1 MFRIYAKANGTQFYK
16 EVAGPALNTWW
27 KVEVTQRLVIDK
39 VSRDDVRGRE
49 YLTLCDAQFVL
60 QLTTGGGT
68 GARVILCKIN
78 SQPEILTDVRVRA
91 GHADYPAVSGSIRN
105 LRYEAVSATSFSM
118 VMLERSY
125 YSGTKNSPI
134 DGANHKPLYAID
146 DQVDHSQVT
155 GNYRSKPGYT
165 KPFIELALSQA
176 VDIAGL
182 EVTTF
187 GAANIRRFE
196 KVIFRAGMVMSP
208 VGGPGSGNNLLSHNP
223 FVMEYVD
230 KAYPGEVI
238 YLTFPHPLTA
248 RYILIQGNA
257 NPADTNPTNSV
268 ILELAEVRIIKC
280 EYHTVPYCPP
290 TVPIVP
296 SGVLWLSPSWEETEW

>member
-1 MFRIYAKANGTQFYK
+1 MTN
-16 EVAGPALNTWW
+16 
-27 KVEVTQRLVIDK
+27 
-39 VSRDDVRGRE
+39 
-49 YLTLCDAQFVL
+49 
-60 QLTTGGGT
+60 GGT
-68 GARVILCKIN
+68 GDQLHLCKVN

-91 GHADYPAVSGSIRN
+91 GHADFPAVSGSIRN
-105 LRYEAVSATSFSM
+105 LRYQAVASTSFSM
-118 VMLERSY
+118 AMLERSY

-165 KPFIELALSQA
+165 KPFIEVALSQA
-176 VDIAGL
+176 LDMAGL

-196 KVIFRAGMVMSP
+196 KVIFRAGMVRSP
-208 VGGPGSGNNLLSHNP
+208 VGGPGSGNNLLRHNP
-223 FVMEYVD
+223 YVMEYVD

-257 NPADTNPTNSV
+257 NPASTNPTNSV

-280 EYHTVPYCPP
+280 EYHTVPYCPHC
-290 TVPIVP
+290 THCTQRCTLVVPKL
-296 SGVLWLSPSWEETEW
+296 GRD